1 MRGILMCEA
10 LVLLTLLLTSVDA
23 KGTLY
28 GSTYRYNL
36 HKAGGVPQYNPGKPM
51 GHHKNFCAYV
61 VQKNVTCVMQDG
73 VATYV
78 KPEYTTKCIW
88 GQKCPVVMY
97 RTLFKP
103 QYKIGH
109 KTITELEW
117 RCCPG
122 YSGENCIDRPT
133 SIPNGMMPPFTGS
146 LPWPGMKGYPRGYP
160 KIPSDPR
167 LIPVSGL
174 DPGKPFPGGQTDNNP
189 IPSGYVPPE
198 NPNTSYGPKAGV
210 TVERLDRIEENLR
223 KLSQSLDI
231 LNGLVVGMEER
242 LRVSLREDTKKMLAS
257 MLSGAPR
264 LLDTSVG
271 FGLIPEGAPN
281 GLDGDENLPG
291 FGELVGR
298 VMEVKDDLKVKS
310 DILDEIR
317 GMVMGHDG
325 QLKRLMDGATGR
337 PVPGSDQGHLEEL
350 LDARLA
356 GVRAEVLDGFERR
369 LSGLENHCDERI
381 SQVQQQCHKEHLT
394 GQEQI
399 QQSLDGHE
407 MGLRKELGE
416 LQAQI
421 QGLTVTESCCGKI
434 NSLTQ
439 QMFLLEESVTG
450 LTESQR
456 QLQVDLTDQTLH
468 IETLLETR
476 LVDMEGRINGSEHGE
491 HDEIGPGFSSLDGFK
506 TLLDDKLKTLERR
519 LFVAVEE
526 LSNATAPALL
536 EGQVVPALETEID
549 SVRRRV
555 EADLD
560 GMQKQM
566 SVLELLCTSACSPAS
581 SPDTALIQTRVEDWK
596 ETEKMVMNRLD
607 VQSNKLD
614 HLNSTLQGLL
624 TQLSQEDT
632 QGSIQGEITL
642 LKINVNSV
650 NRTLKGLRDSVSL
663 FAREVGH
670 VNSTWQE
677 RENRLVTQVQGISD
691 LVEHQT
697 SMLGAGERR
706 LIQLKAELQSLRRRL
721 AGELQGC
728 HTTTLGMQRE
738 VLGVESRITQV
749 EGQCGS
755 LGELADDLERI
766 RSELERH
773 SDAFLAQVNGT
784 LVSHSEQLV
793 QLKDGLKDCL
803 SKTGPAAQRGDNK

>member
-28 GSTYRYNL
+28 GSPYRYNL
-36 HKAGGVPQYNPGKPM
+36 HKSGSVPQYNPGKPM
-51 GHHKNFCAYV
+51 GQLKNFCAYI

-78 KPEYTTKCIW
+78 KPEYTTKCLW

-122 YSGENCIDRPT
+122 YSGENCIDGPT
-133 SIPNGMMPPFTGS
+133 SLPDGMMPLTGS
-146 LPWPGMKGYPRGYP
+146 LPRPGMKGYPRGHP

-174 DPGKPFPGGQTDNNP
+174 DPGKPFPFPGGHPDNKP
-189 IPSGYVPPE
+189 IPSGYLPPE
-198 NPNTSYGPKAGV
+198 NPKTSYGPKVGV
-210 TVERLDRIEENLR
+210 SDEHLDRIEENLR
-223 KLSQSLDI
+223 RLSQSLDT
-231 LNGLVVGMEER
+231 LNGMVVGMEER
-242 LRVSLREDTKKMLAS
+242 LRVSLREDTKKMLTS
-257 MLSGAPR
+257 LLSGAPR

-281 GLDGDENLPG
+281 GLDGDKSFPG
-291 FGELVGR
+291 FGELVGM
-298 VMEVKDDLKVKS
+298 VTEVKDDLKVKS

-325 QLKRLMDGATGR
+325 QLRRLMDGATGR
-337 PVPGSDQGHLEEL
+337 PVPGGDQRHLEEL

-356 GVRAEVLDGFERR
+356 GVREEVLDGFEKR

-381 SQVQQQCHKEHLT
+381 GQVQQHCHKEHLK
-394 GQEQI
+394 GHEQI

-407 MGLRKELGE
+407 TGLRKELGE

-421 QGLTVTESCCGKI
+421 QGLTVTESCCGEI

-439 QMFLLEESVTG
+439 RMFLVEESVTG

-456 QLQVDLTDQTLH
+456 QLQVDLTHQTLH

-476 LVDMEGRINGSEHGE
+476 LVDMEGRINGSEHVE
-491 HDEIGPGFSSLDGFK
+491 HNGIGPGFSSLDGFK
-506 TLLDDKLKTLERR
+506 ALLDDKLNTLERR

-549 SVRRRV
+549 SIRRRV
-555 EADLD
+555 EVNLD

-566 SVLELLCTSACSPAS
+566 SALELLCSSACSPAS
-581 SPDTALIQTRVEDWK
+581 SPETALIQTGIEDCK
-596 ETEKMVMNRLD
+596 ENKKNVMDRLD
-607 VQSNKLD
+607 LHSNKLD
-614 HLNSTLQGLL
+614 HLNRTLQGLL
-624 TQLSQEDT
+624 MQLSQQDIE
-632 QGSIQGEITL
+632 GSIQGEITL

-650 NRTLKGLRDSVSL
+650 NRTLKGLRDSVNL
-663 FAREVGH
+663 FAQEVGQ

-691 LVEHQT
+691 IVEHQT

-728 HTTTLGMQRE
+728 HTTTLGMQRD

-773 SDAFLAQVNGT
+773 SDAYLAQVNGT

-803 SKTGPAAQRGDNK
+803 SKTDNQ

>member
-1 MRGILMCEA
+1 MRGIFACGGLL
-10 LVLLTLLLTSVDA
+10 LVTLLLTSADA

-28 GSTYRYNL
+28 GSPYRYSL
-36 HKAGGVPQYNPGKPM
+36 HKAGSVPQYNPGKPT

-61 VQKNVTCVMQDG
+61 VQKNITCVMQDG

-88 GQKCPVVMY
+88 GQKCPVLMY

-103 QYKIGH
+103 QYKVGY
-109 KTITELEW
+109 KSITELEW

-122 YSGENCIDRPT
+122 FSGESCGDGPT
-133 SIPNGMMPPFTGS
+133 SGPDGMMPPFKGS
-146 LPWPGMKGYPRGYP
+146 FPRPGVKGYPRGHP
-160 KIPSDPR
+160 NIPF
-167 LIPVSGL
+167 
-174 DPGKPFPGGQTDNNP
+174 PFPGGHPDNKP
-189 IPSGYVPPE
+189 IPGGFLPPE
-198 NPNTSYGPKAGV
+198 TPRTSHGPKAGV
-210 TVERLDRIEENLR
+210 SGERLDRIEENLR
-223 KLSQSLDI
+223 KLSQDLET
-231 LNGLVVGMEER
+231 LNGLVIGMEER
-242 LRVSLREDTKKMLAS
+242 LRVSLREDTKKMLTTLLGS
-257 MLSGAPR
+257 VPR

-271 FGLIPEGAPN
+271 FGLIPEGVPN
-281 GLDGDENLPG
+281 GLDGEESLPG

-298 VMEVKDDLKVKS
+298 VLEVKDELRTKS
-310 DILDEIR
+310 DMLDEIR

-325 QLKRLMDGATGR
+325 QLKKLIDTATGR
-337 PVPGSDQGHLEEL
+337 PIPADQRHIEDL
-350 LDARLA
+350 LDSRLA

-369 LSGLENHCDERI
+369 LTGLESHCDERI
-381 SQVQQQCHKEHLT
+381 GQVQQQCHKEHLT

-399 QQSLDGHE
+399 QLSLDGRE
-407 MGLRKELGE
+407 TGLRKELGE

-421 QGLTVTESCCGKI
+421 QGLTVTESCCGEI
-434 NSLTQ
+434 NSLSQ
-439 QMFLLEESVTG
+439 RMFQLEDSITG

-476 LVDMEGRINGSEHGE
+476 LVDMEGRINTSEHQ
-491 HDEIGPGFSSLDGFK
+491 DGFGSLDGFN

-549 SVRRRV
+549 SIRRRV

-560 GMQKQM
+560 GIQKQM
-566 SVLELLCTSACSPAS
+566 SILELLCTSACSPAS
-581 SPDTALIQTRVEDWK
+581 GPETALIQAEVEDCK
-596 ETEKMVMNRLD
+596 ETEKKMLDRLD
-607 VQSNKLD
+607 LHSNKLD
-614 HLNSTLQGLL
+614 RLNNTLQGILS
-624 TQLSQEDT
+624 QLSQEDIE
-632 QGSIQGEITL
+632 GSIQGEITL

-663 FAREVGH
+663 FAREVGQ
-670 VNSTWQE
+670 VNTTWQE

-691 LVEHQT
+691 LVERQA
-697 SMLGAGERR
+697 SMLGSGERR
-706 LIQLKAELQSLRRRL
+706 LVQLKAELQSLRRRL

-728 HTTTLGMQRE
+728 RSTTQGVQQE
-738 VLGVESRITQV
+738 VMGVESRISRV
-749 EGQCGS
+749 EGQCGG

-773 SDAFLAQVNGT
+773 SDSFLAQVNGT
-784 LVSHSEQLV
+784 LASHSEQLV
-793 QLKDGLKDCL
+793 QLKDGLKDCV
-803 SKTGPAAQRGDNK
+803 SKTDPTRRGDGQ

>member
-1 MRGILMCEA
+1 MRGTFAYGGLL
-10 LVLLTLLLTSVDA
+10 LVMLLLTSADA
-23 KGTLY
+23 KGNLH
-28 GSTYRYNL
+28 GSSYRYNL
-36 HKAGGVPQYNPGKPM
+36 HKSGSIPQYTPGKPT

-88 GQKCPVVMY
+88 GQKCPVLMY

-103 QYKIGH
+103 QYKIGY

-122 YSGENCIDRPT
+122 YSGENCGDGTT
-133 SIPNGMMPPFTGS
+133 SNPDALMPPFKGS
-146 LPWPGMKGYPRGYP
+146 FPRPGVKGYPRGHP
-160 KIPSDPR
+160 N
-167 LIPVSGL
+167 IPVSRL
-174 DPGKPFPGGQTDNNP
+174 EPGKPFPFPGGHPDNKP
-189 IPSGYVPPE
+189 IPSGYLPPE
-198 NPNTSYGPKAGV
+198 TPKISYGPKAGV
-210 TVERLDRIEENLR
+210 SGERLDRIEENLR
-223 KLSQSLDI
+223 KLSQDLVT
-231 LNGLVVGMEER
+231 LNGLVTGMEER
-242 LRVSLREDTKKMLAS
+242 LRVSLREDTKKILTT
-257 MLSGAPR
+257 LLGGAPR

-271 FGLIPEGAPN
+271 FGLIPEGTPN
-281 GLDGDENLPG
+281 GLDGEENLPG

-298 VMEVKDDLKVKS
+298 VMEVKDELRAKS
-310 DILDEIR
+310 DMLDEIR
-317 GMVMGHDG
+317 GMVIGHDG
-325 QLKRLMDGATGR
+325 QLRKLTDTATGS
-337 PVPGSDQGHLEEL
+337 PIPGGQRHLEEL
-350 LDARLA
+350 LDSRLTSI
-356 GVRAEVLDGFERR
+356 RAEVLDGFERR
-369 LSGLENHCDERI
+369 LTGLEGHCDERI
-381 SQVQQQCHKEHLT
+381 GQVQQQCHKEHLT

-399 QQSLDGHE
+399 QLSLDGHE
-407 MGLRKELGE
+407 TGLRKELGE

-421 QGLTVTESCCGKI
+421 QGLTVTESCCGEI

-439 QMFLLEESVTG
+439 RMFQLEDSITG

-476 LVDMEGRINGSEHGE
+476 LVDMEGRINASEYRHQDGL
-491 HDEIGPGFSSLDGFK
+491 GPEFSSLDGFQ
-506 TLLDDKLKTLERR
+506 TLLDEKLKTLERR

-549 SVRRRV
+549 SIRRRV

-581 SPDTALIQTRVEDWK
+581 GPETALIQTEVEDCK
-596 ETEKMVMNRLD
+596 ETEKKMLD
-607 VQSNKLD
+607 HLAMHSSKLD
-614 HLNSTLQGLL
+614 HLNSTLQSVL
-624 TQLSQEDT
+624 THLSQQDT
-632 QGSIQGEITL
+632 EGAIQGEITL

-650 NRTLKGLRDSVSL
+650 NRTLKGLHDSVSL
-663 FAREVGH
+663 FAREVGQ

-677 RENRLVTQVQGISD
+677 RESRLVTQVQGISD
-691 LVEHQT
+691 LVERQA

-706 LIQLKAELQSLRRRL
+706 LIQLKAELQNLRRRL
-721 AGELQGC
+721 TGELQGC
-728 HTTTLGMQRE
+728 RSTTQGMQQE
-738 VLGVESRITQV
+738 VTGVESRITQV

-773 SDAFLAQVNGT
+773 SDSFLVQVNGT
-784 LVSHSEQLV
+784 LASHSEQLV
-793 QLKDGLKDCL
+793 QLKDSLKDCV
-803 SKTGPAAQRGDNK
+803 SKTDPARVRGDGH

>member
-1 MRGILMCEA
+1 MMGILMCEA
-10 LVLLTLLLTSVDA
+10 LVLLTSLLNSVDA

-73 VATYV
+73 VATFV

-88 GQKCPVVMY
+88 GQTCPVVMY

-103 QYKIGH
+103 QYKLGH

-133 SIPNGMMPPFTGS
+133 SVPNGVMPPFTGS
-146 LPWPGMKGYPRGYP
+146 LPWPGIKGYPR
-160 KIPSDPR
+160 
-167 LIPVSGL
+167 
-174 DPGKPFPGGQTDNNP
+174 GQTDNNP

-198 NPNTSYGPKAGV
+198 NPKTSYGPKAGV
-210 TVERLDRIEENLR
+210 SVERLDRIEENLH

-257 MLSGAPR
+257 MLSGIPR

-271 FGLIPEGAPN
+271 FGLIPEGTPN

-325 QLKRLMDGATGR
+325 QIKRLMDGATGR
-337 PVPGSDQGHLEEL
+337 PVPGVDQGHLEEL
-350 LDARLA
+350 LDVRLA

-381 SQVQQQCHKEHLT
+381 SQVQQHCHNEHLT

-407 MGLRKELGE
+407 TGLRKELGE
-416 LQAQI
+416 LQSQI

-456 QLQVDLTDQTLH
+456 QLQVDLTLQTL
-468 IETLLETR
+468 R
-476 LVDMEGRINGSEHGE
+476 LVGMEGSINGSKHGE
-491 HDEIGPGFSSLDGFK
+491 HDGIGPGFSSLDGFK
-506 TLLDDKLKTLERR
+506 ILLDDKLKTLERR
-519 LFVAVEE
+519 LFVVVEE

-555 EADLD
+555 EVDLD

-566 SVLELLCTSACSPAS
+566 SALELLCTSACSPAS
-581 SPDTALIQTRVEDWK
+581 SPETARVEDYQTRVEDWK

-624 TQLSQEDT
+624 TQLSKEDT

-677 RENRLVTQVQGISD
+677 RETRLVTQVQGISD
-691 LVEHQT
+691 LVERQT

-728 HTTTLGMQRE
+728 RTTTLGMQQE

-803 SKTGPAAQRGDNK
+803 SKIDPAAQRVDNK

>member
-1 MRGILMCEA
+1 MRGIFMCGGLL
-10 LVLLTLLLTSVDA
+10 LVTLLLTSADA

-28 GSTYRYNL
+28 GSPYRYSL
-36 HKAGGVPQYNPGKPM
+36 HKSGSVPQYNPGKPT

-61 VQKNVTCVMQDG
+61 VQKNVTCIMQDG

-88 GQKCPVVMY
+88 GQKCPVLMY

-103 QYKIGH
+103 QYKVGY

-122 YSGENCIDRPT
+122 YSGENCGEGTT
-133 SIPNGMMPPFTGS
+133 SDQDAMMPPFRGS
-146 LPWPGMKGYPRGYP
+146 FPRPGVKGYPRGHP
-160 KIPSDPR
+160 NIP
-167 LIPVSGL
+167 ISGL
-174 DPGKPFPGGQTDNNP
+174 EPGKPFPFPGGHPDNKP
-189 IPSGYVPPE
+189 IPSGFLPPE
-198 NPNTSYGPKAGV
+198 TTKTGYGPKAGV
-210 TVERLDRIEENLR
+210 SGERLDRIEENLR
-223 KLSQSLDI
+223 KLSQDLET
-231 LNGLVVGMEER
+231 LNGLVTGMEGR
-242 LRVSLREDTKKMLAS
+242 LRVSLREDTKKMLTT
-257 MLSGAPR
+257 LLGGNPR

-271 FGLIPEGAPN
+271 FGLIPEGTPN
-281 GLDGDENLPG
+281 GLDGEETLPG

-298 VMEVKDDLKVKS
+298 VMEVKDELKAKS
-310 DILDEIR
+310 NMLDEIH

-325 QLKRLMDGATGR
+325 QLKKLIDTATGK
-337 PVPGSDQGHLEEL
+337 PIPGDQRHLEEL
-350 LDARLA
+350 MDSRLA
-356 GVRAEVLDGFERR
+356 GMRTEVLDGFERR
-369 LSGLENHCDERI
+369 LTGLESHCDERI
-381 SQVQQQCHKEHLT
+381 GQVQQQCHKEHLT

-399 QQSLDGHE
+399 QLSLDGRE
-407 MGLRKELGE
+407 TGLRKELGE

-421 QGLTVTESCCGKI
+421 QGLTVTESCCGEI

-439 QMFLLEESVTG
+439 RMFQLEDSITG

-476 LVDMEGRINGSEHGE
+476 LVDMEGRMNASEHG
-491 HDEIGPGFSSLDGFK
+491 HQDGLGPGFSSLDGFK

-549 SVRRRV
+549 SIRRRV

-560 GMQKQM
+560 GMLKQM
-566 SVLELLCTSACSPAS
+566 SILELLCTSACSPAS
-581 SPDTALIQTRVEDWK
+581 SPETALIQTDVEDCK
-596 ETEKMVMNRLD
+596 ETEKKMLDRLD
-607 VQSNKLD
+607 VHSRKLD
-614 HLNSTLQGLL
+614 YLNSTLQGIL
-624 TQLSQEDT
+624 TQLSQEDLE
-632 QGSIQGEITL
+632 GSIQGEITL

-663 FAREVGH
+663 FAREVGQA
-670 VNSTWQE
+670 NTTWQE

-691 LVEHQT
+691 LVERQA

-706 LIQLKAELQSLRRRL
+706 LIQLKAELQGLRRKL

-728 HTTTLGMQRE
+728 RTTTQGMQQE
-738 VLGVESRITQV
+738 VIGVESRITQV

-773 SDAFLAQVNGT
+773 SDSFLAQVNGT
-784 LVSHSEQLV
+784 LTSHSEQLV
-793 QLKDGLKDCL
+793 QLKDGLKDCM
-803 SKTGPAAQRGDNK
+803 SKTDPARLRGDGQ

>member
-1 MRGILMCEA
+1 MRGIFSCGGLL
-10 LVLLTLLLTSVDA
+10 LVTLLLTSADA

-28 GSTYRYNL
+28 GSPYRYNL
-36 HKAGGVPQYNPGKPM
+36 HKSGSVPQYNPGKPT

-61 VQKNVTCVMQDG
+61 VQKNITCVMQDG

-88 GQKCPVVMY
+88 GQKCPVLMY

-103 QYKIGH
+103 QYKVGY

-122 YSGENCIDRPT
+122 FSGESCGDGPT
-133 SIPNGMMPPFTGS
+133 SESDVMMPPFRGS
-146 LPWPGMKGYPRGYP
+146 FPRPGVKGYPRGHP
-160 KIPSDPR
+160 NIPF
-167 LIPVSGL
+167 
-174 DPGKPFPGGQTDNNP
+174 PFPGGHPDNKP
-189 IPSGYVPPE
+189 IPSGFLPPE
-198 NPNTSYGPKAGV
+198 TPKTSYGPKAGV
-210 TVERLDRIEENLR
+210 SGERLDRIEENLR
-223 KLSQSLDI
+223 KLSQDLDT
-231 LNGLVVGMEER
+231 LNGLVTGMEER
-242 LRVSLREDTKKMLAS
+242 LRVSLREDTKKMLTT
-257 MLSGAPR
+257 LLGGVPR

-271 FGLIPEGAPN
+271 FGLIPEGTPN
-281 GLDGDENLPG
+281 GLDGEENLPG

-298 VMEVKDDLKVKS
+298 VMEVKDELRTKS
-310 DILDEIR
+310 DMLDEIR

-325 QLKRLMDGATGR
+325 QLKKLIDTATGR
-337 PVPGSDQGHLEEL
+337 PVPADQRHLEDL
-350 LDARLA
+350 LDSRLA

-369 LSGLENHCDERI
+369 LTGLESHCDERI
-381 SQVQQQCHKEHLT
+381 GQVQQQCHKEHLT

-399 QQSLDGHE
+399 QLSLDGHE
-407 MGLRKELGE
+407 TGLRKELGE

-421 QGLTVTESCCGKI
+421 QGLTVTENCCGEV

-439 QMFLLEESVTG
+439 RMFQLEDSITS

-476 LVDMEGRINGSEHGE
+476 LVDMEGKINASEHG
-491 HDEIGPGFSSLDGFK
+491 HRDEFGSLDGFNS
-506 TLLDDKLKTLERR
+506 LLDDKLKTLERR

-549 SVRRRV
+549 SIRRRV

-581 SPDTALIQTRVEDWK
+581 GPETALIQTEVEDCK
-596 ETEKMVMNRLD
+596 ETEKKMLDRLD
-607 VQSNKLD
+607 VHSNKLD
-614 HLNSTLQGLL
+614 HLNSTLQGILS
-624 TQLSQEDT
+624 QLSQEDT
-632 QGSIQGEITL
+632 EGSIQGEITL

-663 FAREVGH
+663 FAREVGQ

-677 RENRLVTQVQGISD
+677 RESRLVTQVQGISD
-691 LVEHQT
+691 LVERQA
-697 SMLGAGERR
+697 SMLGSGERR

-728 HTTTLGMQRE
+728 RSTTQGMQQE
-738 VLGVESRITQV
+738 VMGVESRITQV
-749 EGQCGS
+749 EGQCGG

-766 RSELERH
+766 RGELERH
-773 SDAFLAQVNGT
+773 SDSFLAQVNGT
-784 LVSHSEQLV
+784 LASHSEQLV
-793 QLKDGLKDCL
+793 QLKDGLKDCV
-803 SKTGPAAQRGDNK
+803 SKTDPASHH